1 MPYMGFDDINIMFD
15 DPEKDSLY
23 TITFGD
29 DEEYNIF
36 LQAKLR
42 EADEEQ
48 KEALL
53 WKDGMR
59 DAALR

>member
-1 MPYMGFDDINIMFD
+1 MGFDDINIMFD

-29 DEEYNIF
+29 DEEYNLL
-36 LQAKLR
+36 LQARLR

-59 DAALR
+59 DHE